1 MCGLSVREERGG
13 AQFLVG
19 TGSVSN
25 FSQHPTANALFPL
38 VKNSGTLT
46 SMMRPGHLEV
56 DLRQAFYL

>member
-1 MCGLSVREERGG
+1 MCGLSGREEGGG

-25 FSQHPTANALFPL
+25 SSQHPAANALFPL

-46 SMMRPGHLEV
+46 SMRRPGHLEV